1 MHVLQVAWEYPP
13 RLFGGLGRHVE
24 GLTAGL
30 AAAGH
35 RVTVLTPPH
44 DGAEVAPPGVT
55 VLRAAPPPAE
65 LPADR
70 WLAAT
75 LDANAAM
82 AERAL
87 TSPIAPDVLHVH
99 DWMAGHAARVLAPA
113 LGVPVV
119 ATIHATERGRHMGHL
134 PPGFSAWIDA
144 QERALVALADRVV
157 VCAGHMAEHVT
168 AHLCADPARTTVI
181 PNGVDP
187 ASWQRAAPR
196 PAGRLPRVVF
206 AGRLEHEKG
215 VHVLLAATRGLP
227 CQVVIAG
234 RGSQGPQL
242 RRTAPPGVRFE
253 GHLDQPQLA
262 ALLRSAAVAVV
273 PSLYEPFGLAAV
285 EAMAAGAPLVASD
298 VDGLAEVVTRG
309 SGLLVPPDDPLA
321 LRAAIRRVLEEPSL
335 AGRLRRAG
343 AARAAELSWTAAAEA
358 HAAVYAEVVPTG

>member
-24 GLTAGL
+24 GLTAEL
-30 AAAGH
+30 AAADH
-35 RVTVLTPPH
+35 RVTVLTPSH
-44 DGAEVAPPGVT
+44 DGPEVAPPGVS
-55 VLRAAPPPAE
+55 VLRAAPPRAE

-75 LDANAAM
+75 LDAGVAM

-87 TSPIAPDVLHVH
+87 TTPIAPDVLHVH

-113 LGVPVV
+113 LGIPVV

-157 VCAGHMAEHVT
+157 VCAAHMVDHVAT
-168 AHLCADPARTTVI
+168 HLGADPARTTVI
-181 PNGVDP
+181 RNGV
-187 ASWQRAAPR
+187 ALAPWR
-196 PAGRLPRVVF
+196 SVTPRSAGRLPRVVF

-215 VHVLLAATRGLP
+215 VHVLLAAAKGLP
-227 CQVVIAG
+227 CEVVIAG

-242 RRTAPPGVRFE
+242 RRTAPPGVRFD

-262 ALLRSAAVAVV
+262 ALLRSAAVAVI
-273 PSLYEPFGLAAV
+273 PSLYEPFGLAAL
-285 EAMAAGAPLVASD
+285 EAMAAGTPLVASD
-298 VDGLAEVVTRG
+298 VDGLAEVVTGG
-309 SGLLVPPDDPLA
+309 SGLLVPPGDPIA
-321 LRAAIRRVLEEPSL
+321 LSAAIRRVLEEPSL

-343 AARAAELSWTAAAEA
+343 TDRAAELSWATAAAS
-358 HAAVYAEVVPTG
+358 HAAVYADVVSPR